1 MENRV
6 FLYLLLSGD
15 YRPMCALVSSF
26 INWGKNLGLRKI
38 NEMIIGQHLW
48 EIFYLISVISG
59 APVLLQYIGRKCL
72 CDMF

>member
-6 FLYLLLSGD
+6 FLYVLLSGD
-15 YRPMCALVSSF
+15 YRPVCALVSSF

-48 EIFYLISVISG
+48 EIFYLISVI
-59 APVLLQYIGRKCL
+59 
-72 CDMF
+72 